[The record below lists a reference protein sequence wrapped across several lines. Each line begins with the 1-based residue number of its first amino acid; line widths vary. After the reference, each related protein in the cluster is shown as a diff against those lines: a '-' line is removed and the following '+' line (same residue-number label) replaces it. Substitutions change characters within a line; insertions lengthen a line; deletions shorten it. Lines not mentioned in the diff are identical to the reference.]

1 MEPIQLA
8 EPTSLED
15 FKALPCILLFTD
27 PDYIEPTHLEVKS
40 LIRLAGL
47 SQSRV
52 AKITGMKVQYH
63 AKPATEEL
71 ESPSETATQ
80 PARAAKGSNTVRR
93 WLLPHDN
100 ANSRQIPYAAWRLLL
115 LHSGV
120 VSLDDELKQP
130 ERTRSRK
137 QPPVSQ

>member
-1 MEPIQLA
+1 MEKSRLA
-8 EPTSLED
+8 EPQSLED

-27 PDYIEPTHLEVKS
+27 PDFIEPTHIEVKS

-63 AKPATEEL
+63 AKQPTSDPLPAAVTEE
-71 ESPSETATQ
+71 
-80 PARAAKGSNTVRR
+80 PAQTAKGSNTVRR

-100 ANSRQIPYAAWRLLL
+100 TNSRQIPYAAWRLLL

-120 VSLDDELKQP
+120 ITLDDELKQP
-130 ERTRSRK
+130 ARTRTHVQK
-137 QPPVSQ
+137 QTDQ

>member
-1 MEPIQLA
+1 MEPTQLA
-8 EPTSLED
+8 EPLSLED

-27 PDYIEPTHLEVKS
+27 PDFVEPTHLEVKS

-63 AKPATEEL
+63 AKLPVPDI
-71 ESPSETATQ
+71 ESTAITDE
-80 PARAAKGSNTVRR
+80 PARTAKGSNTVRR

-100 ANSRQIPYAAWRLLL
+100 TNSRQIPYAAWRLLL

-120 VSLDDELKQP
+120 ITLDDELKQP
-130 ERTRSRK
+130 ARTRARVQK
-137 QPPVSQ
+137 QTDQ